1 MVIRVILTSPD
12 LQLDS
17 DGIGLRPNSIVS
29 LLPIDLISTGLCWD
43 ASMLQCYDDLTS
55 TTLVLYISLASTWI
69 SLVINCTLVEC
80 KPGVDHLLTALWI
93 RFGWGLNMCRTSTCS
108 RTVFNYM
115 STAPRLYFDQFSTVV
130 RVGWTLNRFGL
141 DFNFDFN

>member
-29 LLPIDLISTGLCWD
+29 LLPIDLISTGLCCD

-55 TTLVLYISLASTWI
+55 T
-69 SLVINCTLVEC
+69 
-80 KPGVDHLLTALWI
+80 D
-93 RFGWGLNMCRTSTCS
+93 TCIVHQFS
-108 RTVFNYM
+108 FYM
-115 STAPRLYFDQFSTVV
+115 NFTGHQLYFG
-130 RVGWTLNRFGL
+130 RV
-141 DFNFDFN
+141 